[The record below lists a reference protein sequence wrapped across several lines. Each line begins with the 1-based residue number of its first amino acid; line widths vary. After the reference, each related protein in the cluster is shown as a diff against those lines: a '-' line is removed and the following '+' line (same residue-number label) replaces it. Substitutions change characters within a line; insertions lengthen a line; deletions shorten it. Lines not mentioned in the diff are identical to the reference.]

1 LSVMTCNKPQHFLIT
16 CTGKLRYNK
25 RKARAVI
32 QERSR
37 IHQHLLPQVRQNLAK
52 RRSFDG
58 FKTKTISLKT
68 EFNKS
73 LGQHVVHELHYGLK

>member
-1 LSVMTCNKPQHFLIT
+1 M
-16 CTGKLRYNK
+16 RYNK

-37 IHQHLLPQVRQNLAK
+37 IHQHLLPQVRQNFSQE
-52 RRSFDG
+52 RSFDG

-73 LGQHVVHELHYGLK
+73 LGQHVVHELHYGLKLQYSQMQALRQTQSLNEQ